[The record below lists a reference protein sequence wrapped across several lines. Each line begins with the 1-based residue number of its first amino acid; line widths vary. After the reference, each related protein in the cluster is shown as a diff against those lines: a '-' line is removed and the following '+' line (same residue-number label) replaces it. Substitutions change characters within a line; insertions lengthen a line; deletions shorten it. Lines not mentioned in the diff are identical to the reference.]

1 MAELEPFR
9 ERIYVTR
16 PVLPT
21 IEQVTAKLQDIW
33 DSVLERK
40 LVEFLKVPPLS
51 NSQRRRENYQHCES
65 RWQGRAADWLNLN
78 RSAKEFT

>member
-1 MAELEPFR
+1 MAEPAPVR

-33 DSVLERK
+33 NLVLERE
-40 LVEFLKVPPLS
+40 LAEFLKVPQLS
-51 NSQRRRENYQHCES
+51 NSQRRENYQHCEG
-65 RWQGRAADWLNLN
+65 RRQGRVADWLNSN
-78 RSAKEFT
+78 RSAKEST